1 MLKNRRNDMRIHF
14 EPVTIED
21 YRQKPYT
28 TYRAFSLWLEIKGV
42 IHEIL
47 RIPITRRREVPDG

>member
-1 MLKNRRNDMRIHF
+1 MQIHF

-21 YRQKPYT
+21 YRKKPYT
-28 TYRAFSLWLEIKGV
+28 RYRAFSLWLEIKGA

-47 RIPITRRREVPDG
+47 RIPITRRQEV